1 MIAETAVLSGLIGT
15 IYDTALDRAL
25 WSDVLRRSA
34 EFVGGSASSLYSKNT
49 ARKTG
54 NKFLC
59 WSPRFDA
66 AALPSYFEEYVRIDP
81 STTCQFLFD
90 VGQIYSI
97 GDCIPYAE
105 FMETRVYKEWA
116 RPLGLADQLAA
127 TLDKSAM
134 SFSLFAVF
142 RDEEQGRADDEMR
155 RRMRLIIP
163 HIRRAVLI
171 GNVLDL
177 NTTERT
183 AFADTLDG
191 LAAGVFL
198 VDQNARIVFANRS
211 GQIMLEEENILRQ
224 KDFVLT
230 TVDPRRTTTLP
241 EIIASARDGDAAVGV
256 NGIALPL
263 SSPPEPW
270 LAHILPLTSGIRRDA
285 GIEYSAVAAVF
296 VHKASIQI
304 PSAMET
310 MSKLYKLTPSELRVL
325 AALSEVG
332 GVPAV
337 AEVVG
342 TSQATVKTHL
352 QGLFAKTG
360 TNRQTDLVKL
370 VATHAGPLRQAHCV
384 TTDR

>member
-1 MIAETAVLSGLIGT
+1 MIAEAAVLSDLIGT

-66 AALPSYFEEYVRIDP
+66 ASLPSYFEEYVRIDP

-191 LAAGVFL
+191 LADGVFL

-224 KDFVLT
+224 KDCVLKA
-230 TVDPRRTTTLP
+230 VNSRIGTTLP
-241 EIIASARDGDAAVGV
+241 EIIALARDGDAAVGV

-296 VHKASIQI
+296 VHKASIQM

-325 AALSEVG
+325 AAVSEVG

-342 TSQATVKTHL
+342 IAEATVKTHL
-352 QGLFAKTG
+352 QHLFAKTG

-370 VATHAGPLRQAHCV
+370 VAAHASPLRQIP
-384 TTDR
+384 